1 MPATLPAPTETAAP
15 PADTAW
21 VARGASEPEAGA
33 SAAFVSSALAG
44 AGPPAK
50 RPSDTTDHSLVLAR
64 MSGAQRAAVL
74 LIALGVE
81 AASPILARLSDEDV
95 EAVSVEIARLQN
107 VSSDQVEAVLTE
119 YNDLSLAQRYVS
131 QGGAA
136 FARQMLET
144 ALGPERAEDVMMKV
158 EAAMEVSAFHM
169 LQTIDLMPLLD
180 FLENEHPQTV
190 ALILTQLN
198 TRKASDLINHLD
210 ADTQREVIYRIAEM
224 SAPLP
229 NVLREVEDVIRQYI
243 GAGLGAEAGTRGG
256 VERVADILSAS
267 NRTTERSI
275 MDGLRERDPS
285 LAATIKGLMFVFD
298 DLVHLDD
305 RALQKILMQV
315 EQRDLALALKAAP
328 EPLQQKVLK
337 NVSERVSAA
346 VREEIELL
354 GSVAV
359 SEVDD
364 AQARVLEAAAELE
377 ERGEVALT
385 RNPVEQV

>member
-1 MPATLPAPTETAAP
+1 
-15 PADTAW
+15 
-21 VARGASEPEAGA
+21 
-33 SAAFVSSALAG
+33 
-44 AGPPAK
+44 
-50 RPSDTTDHSLVLAR
+50 

-81 AASPILARLSDEDV
+81 AASNILSRLSDDDV

-119 YNDLSLAQRYVS
+119 YNDLTMAQRYVS
-131 QGGAA
+131 QGGAQ
-136 FARQMLET
+136 FARQMLEA
-144 ALGPERAEDVMMKV
+144 ALGPERADDVMMKV

-169 LQTIDLMPLLD
+169 LQTVDIMPLLD

-198 TRKASDLINHLD
+198 TRKASDLINHLPPEV
-210 ADTQREVIYRIAEM
+210 QREVVYRIAKM
-224 SAPLP
+224 AAPLP
-229 NVLREVEDVIRQYI
+229 NVLREVEEVIRQYI
-243 GAGLGAEAGTRGG
+243 GAGLGTETGTRGG

-267 NRTTERSI
+267 SRTTERSV
-275 MDGLRERDPS
+275 MEALRERDPE
-285 LAATIKGLMFVFD
+285 LASTIKGLMFVFD

-328 EPLQQKVLK
+328 DPLQEKVLR
-337 NVSERVSAA
+337 NVSERVAAA

-364 AQARVLEAAAELE
+364 AQARVLEAAAALE
-377 ERGEVALT
+377 ERGEVTLT
-385 RNPVEQV
+385 RSQVEKI